1 MKKYT
6 LIGHDGKPYES
17 TSPGTL
23 GGHKRNKGY
32 GRLDCRSALLW
43 IGKGYYVKQRV
54 FFADEATAI
63 AAGYRPCATC
73 MKERYAVW
81 KQALAQAQ
89 GREQA
94 LAIYKAMLGC

>member
-1 MKKYT
+1 MKKYK
-6 LIGHDGKPYES
+6 LIGRDGKPYES
-17 TSPGTL
+17 TTPGTL

-32 GRLDCRSALLW
+32 GKLDCRSALLW
-43 IGKGYYVKQRV
+43 IGKGYYVKHRI

-73 MKERYAVW
+73 MKEHYAIW
-81 KQALAQAQ
+81 KLALAQAQ

-94 LAIYKAMLGC
+94 LAIYKTMLGY